1 MDYKEEQQNEIDAL
15 DSIYCGEMT
24 SKYTFLKYIITVL
37 TIQIVFYFSIRY
49 RTILSV

>member
-24 SKYTFLKYIITVL
+24 SKHTFLKYITVL
-37 TIQIVFYFSIRY
+37 MVQIVFCFSIRY
-49 RTILSV
+49 

>member
-24 SKYTFLKYIITVL
+24 SEHTLLKYITTVL
-37 TIQIVFYFSIRY
+37 MVQIVFCFSIRY
-49 RTILSV
+49 

>member
-24 SKYTFLKYIITVL
+24 SERIIDLKIM
-37 TIQIVFYFSIRY
+37 
-49 RTILSV
+49 

>member
-24 SKYTFLKYIITVL
+24 GKRDRFM
-37 TIQIVFYFSIRY
+37 VFKNI
-49 RTILSV
+49 

>member
-24 SKYTFLKYIITVL
+24 SEYSIL
-37 TIQIVFYFSIRY
+37 SIRSLL
-49 RTILSV
+49 IFD